1 MQAHAARQ
9 GAVGD
14 GAGVVEAR
22 PAGAREA
29 YRGVAGVRLV
39 PDAGVDTHESP
50 SPVNPGMGAVNEHVG
65 DGRVVE

>member
-1 MQAHAARQ
+1 MEAHAARQ

-50 SPVNPGMGAVNEHVG
+50 SPVNPSMGTVNEHVG